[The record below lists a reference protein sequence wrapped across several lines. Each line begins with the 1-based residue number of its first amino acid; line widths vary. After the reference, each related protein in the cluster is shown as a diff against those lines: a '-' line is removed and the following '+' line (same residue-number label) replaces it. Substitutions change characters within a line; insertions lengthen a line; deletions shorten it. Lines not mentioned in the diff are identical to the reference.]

1 MVGLALLSVV
11 LIAASAALV
20 VRGLSMQRVR
30 TARVLDQIGT
40 YGFTDEVATQAGE
53 RSMPGPIEAVGGLIA
68 GVLGTERVASLR
80 RMLIGAGLH
89 RTSVERYVGL
99 MLVSAIVVPLVFV
112 WFALSTA
119 ANPAMA
125 FTEITVGIAIG
136 CLAPHGLVA
145 RRARLRMDQIDH
157 EIPELV
163 DLLLVSVEG
172 GLAFNAA
179 IRLTSQRIDGP
190 LGEELRLFMQ
200 QQSLGASTTEA
211 LDNLLDRCETP
222 AVRSFVQTIV
232 QGERLGVSIGNLMRN
247 LAEEM
252 RKHRRSLA
260 EEKAQ
265 KMPVKILFP
274 LVFMI
279 LPAMFIV
286 VLTPA
291 IANLV
296 HGLADF

>member
-1 MVGLALLSVV
+1 MVGLALLSVA
-11 LIAASAALV
+11 LIAASTALV

-40 YGFTDEVATQAGE
+40 YGFTDEVATQADE

-68 GVLGTERVASLR
+68 GRLGTDRVASLR

-125 FTEITVGIAIG
+125 FIEITMGIAIG

-145 RRARLRMDQIDH
+145 RRARLRMDLIDH

-179 IRLTSQRIDGP
+179 IRLTAQRIDGP

-252 RKHRRSLA
+252 RKHRRSVA

>member
-1 MVGLALLSVV
+1 MIGLALLSIV
-11 LIAASAALV
+11 LIATSAALLA
-20 VRGLSMQRVR
+20 RAASMQRMR
-30 TARVLDQIGT
+30 AARVLDQIGT
-40 YGFTDEVATQAGE
+40 YGFTDELVVPTE
-53 RSMPGPIEAVGGLIA
+53 EGPMRGPVEAVGALIA
-68 GVLGTERVASLR
+68 GRLGSDRVASVR

-89 RTSVERYVGL
+89 GTSVERYVGW
-99 MLVSAIVVPLVFV
+99 MIVSAIVVPLVFV
-112 WFALSTA
+112 WFAISTA
-119 ANPAMA
+119 AAPAMA
-125 FTEITVGIAIG
+125 FTEIVVGVMIG

-145 RRARLRMDQIDH
+145 RRARLRMDEIDH

-179 IRLTSQRIDGP
+179 IRLTSQRVDGP
-190 LGEELRLFMQ
+190 LGDELKLFMQ

-211 LDNLLDRCETP
+211 LDKLLERCDTP

-252 RKHRRSLA
+252 RKHRKSVA

-279 LPAMFIV
+279 LPAMFII